1 MSDDK
6 TPLPG
11 FGRGGRGAALLA
23 ALQNQPRRPGQTSQ
37 PPPATEAPEEPKPLG
52 RGAFLQS
59 LLQGRGRAIP
69 PTVSAQPTPVA
80 SHPDPPRPLGRGRGL
95 ILSSILSESVKSPP
109 SVTPTPLSPR
119 AASPASSIADS
130 STSYSAPVAELEE
143 LDIGTYRGESG
154 QRLPLEVNYVYIQ
167 ASQGKG
173 IYEYHVSFR
182 PQVDSKNMKFKL
194 MNDQKVRD
202 VIGMVKTFDG
212 AKLYLPLKLESS
224 PVNINVHMPTDQSV
238 VTVSI
243 KLIKQSKAADCIH
256 LYNLLF
262 RKVMRILKMTQV
274 II

>member
-1 MSDDK
+1 MSDDR

-23 ALQNQPRRPGQTSQ
+23 ALQNQPRRPGEAPTS
-37 PPPATEAPEEPKPLG
+37 PPPPVTECISEPKPLG
-52 RGAFLQS
+52 RGALLQS

-69 PTVSAQPTPVA
+69 PTVTPQPQQV
-80 SHPDPPRPLGRGRGL
+80 PDPPRLLGRGRGL
-95 ILSSILSESVKSPP
+95 ILSSILSEPSSVRSPP

-130 STSYSAPVAELEE
+130 STSAPVAELEE
-143 LDIGTYRGESG
+143 LDIGKYRGESG

-212 AKLYLPLKLESS
+212 AKLYLPLRLDNS